1 MEGLGEQRFGNERE
15 RREAVE
21 AARKDAIEATRKQ
34 AVEAA
39 AKRREEIAKNHA
51 AKQAEQAGQS
61 SQEAEAE
68 AVRTERWRMEQQDSA
83 MRLVEESARRAD
95 ALEPRPA
102 VTAFASQ
109 PGGSA
114 LPPTRT
120 GTYSARSAYSAR
132 SGAGSAR
139 SGAGSARSGAGSAR
153 SGTYSARA
161 GEMVVEVEHAKLV
174 TPSFLPHGAPMPTPI
189 PPPSMEA
196 WKPAGPR
203 GTSSHDPMLSAY
215 QPASPPK
222 PFAYLQGAWEAIAN
236 HMGIMSSACSQHVA
250 KPPTSYILPARRVG
264 GHPQSHC

>member
-109 PGGSA
+109 PAGHTA

-120 GTYSARSAYSAR
+120 GTYSARSAY
-132 SGAGSAR
+132 SAR

-203 GTSSHDPMLSAY
+203 GTSSHDPMLSALRLLTTVPAR
-215 QPASPPK
+215 QPA
-222 PFAYLQGAWEAIAN
+222 EAV
-236 HMGIMSSACSQHVA
+236 C
-250 KPPTSYILPARRVG
+250 LPARRVG
-264 GHPQSHC
+264 SHRQSHGHHVVSM